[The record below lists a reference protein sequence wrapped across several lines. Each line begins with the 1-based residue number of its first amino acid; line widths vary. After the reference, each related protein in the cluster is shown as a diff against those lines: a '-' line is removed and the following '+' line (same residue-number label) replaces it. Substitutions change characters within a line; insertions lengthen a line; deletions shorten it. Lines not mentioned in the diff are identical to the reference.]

1 MEKIKTKQQAQELA
15 NKMLNEKLTVGNIRV
30 VRKYEANEIY
40 EGTPE
45 CYGVYVNSDCFFTHL
60 HHFTEVIWKN
70 RKHINDSEEL
80 ENL

>member
-1 MEKIKTKQQAQELA
+1 VA
-15 NKMLNEKLTVGNIRV
+15 
-30 VRKYEANEIY
+30 RKYEANEIY

-70 RKHINDSEEL
+70 RKHINNSEEL